1 LLAAQREQL
10 SGAEFSE
17 FQELLKRMAHVGETM
32 QFKFTGAH
40 EVQALIANVEDLK
53 VLLFVLLF
61 VLLLLAFV
69 VC

>member
-1 LLAAQREQL
+1 
-10 SGAEFSE
+10 
-17 FQELLKRMAHVGETM
+17 MAHVGETM